1 MSNLILVKG
10 NEVTRNTP
18 PGHFNAIYIG
28 DASEYIESRDAAQ
41 DKAAVMKAA
50 AQNAFIFW
58 KSSGW
63 QPGIAGSYDWIPFVE
78 DLYKQGALHG
88 IEVITDSGF
97 I

>member
-28 DASEYIESRDAAQ
+28 DASKYIESRDAAQ

-50 AQNAFIFW
+50 ARMPLF
-58 KSSGW
+58 SGIIGDGN
-63 QPGIAGSYDWIPFVE
+63 PV
-78 DLYKQGALHG
+78 
-88 IEVITDSGF
+88 
-97 I
+97 